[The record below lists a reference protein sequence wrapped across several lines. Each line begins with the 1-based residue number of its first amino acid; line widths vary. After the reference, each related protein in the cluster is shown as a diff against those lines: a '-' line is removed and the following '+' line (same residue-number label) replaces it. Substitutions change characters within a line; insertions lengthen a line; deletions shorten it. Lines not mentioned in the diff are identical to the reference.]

1 MSHMNPPTVSEP
13 NGASTPPLPR
23 SKRNEAKV
31 RSVGLTSATGLV
43 VGSVRRDGHRR
54 GRPDSATPMRI
65 APSPTVIA
73 VYAHSWV
80 VVCTSGP
87 RAIPGSTS
95 ARLPCA
101 ARSWTISPPMP
112 GPSSWSLFEPATHDV
127 EELVGFGDSAALR
140 HSGCSLRIVG
150 HQHLSHLSSPMSGG
164 AGTINKANHGSGYGR
179 RIERTS

>member
-1 MSHMNPPTVSEP
+1 
-13 NGASTPPLPR
+13 
-23 SKRNEAKV
+23 
-31 RSVGLTSATGLV
+31 
-43 VGSVRRDGHRR
+43 
-54 GRPDSATPMRI
+54 MRI
-65 APSPTVIA
+65 APSQTVIA

-127 EELVGFGDSAALR
+127 EELVGSAGFAALR

-150 HQHLSHLSSPMSGG
+150 QQHLRPRNRQAPPNHPCAVPAAASRLNANQFALVIDEHGG
-164 AGTINKANHGSGYGR
+164 VAGIVTLDAVLK
-179 RIERTS
+179 